1 MAKNKKLE
9 SVETTQLL
17 MEVNY
22 DYLRTMNKIIFDRYL
37 EETLK
42 EEDDLYP
49 HHLTLPPPLEL
60 MESPFYG
67 MV

>member
-1 MAKNKKLE
+1 
-9 SVETTQLL
+9 

-37 EETLK
+37 DETMK

-49 HHLTLPPPLEL
+49 HHLTLPPPSAEVEPPL
-60 MESPFYG
+60 YG

>member
-1 MAKNKKLE
+1 
-9 SVETTQLL
+9 

-22 DYLRTMNKIIFDRYL
+22 DYLRTMNKIIFDRYI
-37 EETLK
+37 EEALK

-49 HHLTLPPPLEL
+49 HHLTLPPPNEITVA
-60 MESPFYG
+60 PYFG